1 MKSDRGRRGAT
12 RSGERGARGRASHA
26 RPREAPHSRPPALG
40 PAAPCQGLHV
50 AETKERREP
59 LRIGG
64 PTGAPSPSGSAAEGA
79 ENRRGGASE
88 GDAPAFNT
96 NGAARRSPS
105 GRRREVVRAFPVL
118 HPLALSLV
126 CEREVLAKAGAINAR
141 GNEFPH
147 PHAIIITEDPQ

>member
-12 RSGERGARGRASHA
+12 RSGERGARGRASQA

-64 PTGAPSPSGSAAEGA
+64 PLAGSVSARKRGRGCPKPPHVERRVASAPIARCAAA
-79 ENRRGGASE
+79 HK
-88 GDAPAFNT
+88 
-96 NGAARRSPS
+96 AA
-105 GRRREVVRAFPVL
+105 
-118 HPLALSLV
+118 
-126 CEREVLAKAGAINAR
+126 N
-141 GNEFPH
+141 
-147 PHAIIITEDPQ
+147 